1 MTHLVV
7 DASVAIKWLLPE
19 IHAEAARRV
28 LSEDFT
34 LLAPDLIWAEVGNA
48 LWKQWRRGQMAGEV
62 MQGLL
67 QDFQR
72 APLEISSSG
81 SLVTVAC
88 DLARR
93 FERSFYDSLYLA
105 LARHRAC
112 PVVTADRKLFNSLK
126 GDPHA
131 PSLMWV
137 EDIP

>member
-105 LARHRAC
+105 LPDTGHVRWSRPIVSSSTPSRATRTR
-112 PVVTADRKLFNSLK
+112 PA
-126 GDPHA
+126 
-131 PSLMWV
+131 
-137 EDIP
+137 